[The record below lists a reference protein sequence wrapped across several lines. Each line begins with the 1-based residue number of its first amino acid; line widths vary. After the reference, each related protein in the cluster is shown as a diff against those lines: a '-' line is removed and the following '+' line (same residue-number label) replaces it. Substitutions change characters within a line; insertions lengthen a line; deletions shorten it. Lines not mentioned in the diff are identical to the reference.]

1 MTVWYVRARAMGGDG
16 SEGAPFGT
24 LAAANTAAK
33 AGDEVV
39 VSPGIFRER
48 LALKTAR
55 VTWRSEE
62 RWGAVIDGGWDGTLP
77 DGDDDGVF
85 ANQVGLGAEEVQV
98 IGFTIRNCMRGAYLA
113 GRATL
118 LQNCRIDNCAT
129 AAVVIGDAMDAT
141 VDGCICT
148 RMGMAWEAGRRPS
161 VSGSVILVRAT
172 GCTVRRCV
180 VAYGY
185 GEGIDIGRGSRD
197 CLVSECLI
205 FDNAHLALYFNR
217 CVNCIAEGNVLFLTG
232 FERRNVGDGGWP
244 AGVVFGDEGS
254 ENMRTNPH
262 SEGNTFRGNLVINAG
277 TLLQVR
283 NNRANY
289 DTRLDDKTVIE
300 QNTFVAGACTETGWQ
315 VNANQ
320 HGRPHGPA
328 RVAGNVTDMTRAP
341 AGADIVRGGE
351 GLAWENNAWSR
362 QPPVQARCAVDII
375 GDLGLSA
382 PGASLANEFPAAGH
396 SLRLDNYRPAC
407 GSQLLDAM
415 GSAGYGALQP
425 LAVEPPLDDEEP
437 PVVVDWEELIGQAM
451 ALDAQMAAWGEAL
464 DAVRAQLVVMDR
476 AHEEAVAVAARLLE
490 RLGEYRAKVD

>member
-1 MTVWYVRARAMGGDG
+1 MTTWYVRAGAKGGDG
-16 SEGAPFGT
+16 SEGSPFGMM
-24 LAAANTAAK
+24 AAANAA
-33 AGDEVV
+33 AQGGDEVV
-39 VSPGIFRER
+39 VGGGVYRER
-48 LALKTAR
+48 LALKTPR

-85 ANQVGLGAEEVQV
+85 ANLVGLGAEGVQV

-118 LQNCRIDNCAT
+118 LQDCRIDNCAT
-129 AAVVIGDAMDAT
+129 AAVVIGDAASAT
-141 VDGCICT
+141 VDGCVCT

-197 CLVSECLI
+197 CLVSECVVV
-205 FDNAHLALYFNR
+205 DNAHLALYFNR
-217 CVNCIAEGNVLFLTG
+217 CVNCVAEGNVLFLTG
-232 FERRNVGDGGWP
+232 DARRNVGDGGWP

-262 SEGNTFRGNLVINAG
+262 SEGNTFRGNLVVNAG

-283 NNRANY
+283 NNKGNY
-289 DTRLDDKTVIE
+289 DTRLDERTVIE

-315 VNANQ
+315 VNANP

-328 RVAGNVTDMTRAP
+328 WVAGNVIDMSGAK

-351 GLAWENNAWSR
+351 GLRWEGNAWSR
-362 QPPVQARCAVDII
+362 QPPAQARSESDLI
-375 GDLGLSA
+375 GELGLVNA
-382 PGASLANEFPAAGH
+382 GAALANEFPSPAH
-396 SLRLDNYRPAC
+396 SLALDNYRPRAE
-407 GSQLLDAM
+407 SPLVR
-415 GSAGYGALQP
+415 AGAVIGALEP
-425 LAVEPPLDDEEP
+425 LPVEPPEEP
-437 PVVVDWEELIGQAM
+437 PEEPEPPLPPPDWD
-451 ALDAQMAAWGEAL
+451 ALDAL
-464 DAVRAQLVVMDR
+464 DALVATIALAADDVVRGLQSISGLIS
-476 AHEEAVAVAARLLE
+476 
-490 RLGEYRAKVD
+490 EYRTAGE